1 MNKPDWWP
9 ECPYPVD
16 IFPMDLE
23 RYPEIVPDPDVRT
36 ALSGVLGRFFWELAE
51 RQIWE
56 RYQESLL
63 DDE

>member
-1 MNKPDWWP
+1 
-9 ECPYPVD
+9 
-16 IFPMDLE
+16 MDLE

-36 ALSGVLGRFFWELAE
+36 ALSGALGRFFWELAE